1 MTFQQFYDE
10 LPLVAI
16 LRGIQPEK
24 AVETTAVLYEAGFR
38 LIEVPLNSPDVFTSI
53 KLLSEA
59 FAGRAMIGAGTVLS
73 AGEVDQVAM
82 AGGLFI
88 VSPNCNMEVIKS
100 TKRDGLISLPGI
112 ATPSEAFTALEND
125 ADGLKVFPAELIPP
139 QGIKALL
146 AVLPK
151 GTDLVPVG
159 GIDHTNMEGYLKAG
173 ATGFGF
179 GGSLFKPAYDLQ
191 EIGARAERLVNAYRK
206 IKGE

>member
-1 MTFQQFYDE
+1 MTYRECYDE

-16 LRGIQPEK
+16 LRGILPEK
-24 AVETTAVLYEAGFR
+24 AVETAAVLYDTGFR
-38 LIEVPLNSPDVFTSI
+38 LIEVPLNSPNVFTSI

-73 AGEVDQVAM
+73 AEEVARVAD

-88 VSPNCNMEVIKS
+88 VSPNYKPEVIK
-100 TKRDGLISLPGI
+100 TAKRNGLISLPGI
-112 ATPSEAFTALEND
+112 ATPTEAFTALENG

-146 AVLPK
+146 TVLPE
-151 GTDLVPVG
+151 GTDLIPVG
-159 GIDHTNMEGYLKAG
+159 GIDHTNMEDYLKAG
-173 ATGFGF
+173 ASGVGFGS
-179 GGSLFKPAYDLQ
+179 SLFKATYDLQ
-191 EIGARAERLVNAYRK
+191 EIGLRAERLVNAYRN